1 MQVQRG
7 VVKWF
12 DEVKGYGFIQPD
24 EGQKDLF
31 FHRDDLEVLE
41 GTVDKG
47 ERVEFQVGQG
57 SKGAQ
62 AKHIRILG
70 ES

>member
-41 GTVDKG
+41 SSVDKG

-57 SKGAQ
+57 PKGAQ